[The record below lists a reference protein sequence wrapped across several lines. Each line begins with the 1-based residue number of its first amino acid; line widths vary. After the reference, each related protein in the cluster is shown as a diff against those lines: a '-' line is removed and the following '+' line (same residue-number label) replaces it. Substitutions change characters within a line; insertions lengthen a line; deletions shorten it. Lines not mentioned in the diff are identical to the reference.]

1 MCNCTDHDSTQFTC
15 LSAISLVYNN
25 FGLSCRWQFHQYQV
39 VGGAGSAN
47 CYQKDNLCCMLLS
60 LDSVILFYFGVLQIF
75 EKHPKSI
82 KTVGVLVRYQSQTG
96 ATLEF
101 PFATGESR
109 VKM

>member
-1 MCNCTDHDSTQFTC
+1 
-15 LSAISLVYNN
+15 
-25 FGLSCRWQFHQYQV
+25 
-39 VGGAGSAN
+39 
-47 CYQKDNLCCMLLS
+47 MLLS